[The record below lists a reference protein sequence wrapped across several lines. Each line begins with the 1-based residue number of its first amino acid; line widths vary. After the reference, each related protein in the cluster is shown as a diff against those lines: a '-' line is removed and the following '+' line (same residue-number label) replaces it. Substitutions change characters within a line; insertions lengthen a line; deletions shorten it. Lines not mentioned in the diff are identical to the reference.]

1 MIGAN
6 PNTSR
11 GCEPQLEAG
20 SATATAT
27 ATGST
32 SSSDAAS
39 IGLTY
44 QFEY

>member
-20 SATATAT
+20 SATAT
-27 ATGST
+27 GST

>member
-6 PNTSR
+6 PNTSSR
-11 GCEPQLEAG
+11 SCEPQLEAG
-20 SATATAT
+20 STT

>member
-11 GCEPQLEAG
+11 SCEPQLEA
-20 SATATAT
+20 SSTT

-32 SSSDAAS
+32 SSSGAAI

>member
-11 GCEPQLEAG
+11 SCEPQLEAG
-20 SATATAT
+20 T